1 MNRTI
6 VGVFWLVAYLAVILL
21 PLAIMMVPPTPA
33 ARPFWVEFSLG
44 LGFVGV
50 LQIAVQFVLVARYSN
65 VTAPYGIDLILKYH
79 RQVATI
85 AVVLIVA
92 HPVIL
97 VIQNPNLLGLL
108 NPFGGTMASRVGN
121 AALYTLVLLAL
132 LSAFRRR
139 IGLPYELWRVSHAI
153 LGIGA
158 IVLAHWHIVLV
169 GHYTGTAWKEIVL
182 IAVSATMVTSFAYL
196 RLVRP
201 ALMRRRPYRVAEVT
215 AERGGTW
222 SLSLAPVG
230 HRGMRFSP
238 GQFAWLKLGDSPYTI
253 EEHPFSFSSSAQDA
267 ERIEFGI
274 KELGDFTGNVGK
286 IEVGTTAYVDGPHGS
301 FSPDH
306 EPAAGYV
313 FFAGGVGITPFI
325 SMLRTMAD
333 RGDRR
338 PVTLFY
344 GDPTWDGIAFREEIE
359 RLQGL
364 LDLTVVFV
372 LEKPPEGWEGE
383 SGFIDADVLKRHLPS
398 SQLDRLHLICGPIP
412 MIDAVEAALQQRGVP
427 MQRIRSERF
436 DLV

>member
-6 VGVFWLVAYLAVILL
+6 VGAFWLVAYLVVILL
-21 PLAIMMVPPTPA
+21 PLAIMMVPPTPP

-50 LQIAVQFVLVARYSN
+50 LQIAVQFVLVARYAN

-79 RQVATI
+79 RQVATTAI
-85 AVVLIVA
+85 VLLVA

-97 VIQNPNLLGLL
+97 VAHDPSLLRLL
-108 NPFGGTMASRVGN
+108 NPFGGTMSSRVGN
-121 AALYTLVLLAL
+121 AALYTLLLLAL
-132 LSAFRRR
+132 LSASRKRLR
-139 IGLPYELWRVSHAI
+139 LDYELWRVSHAI
-153 LGIGA
+153 LGIAA
-158 IVLAHWHIVLV
+158 IALSHWHIVLA

-182 IAVSATMVTSFAYL
+182 IAVSAVMVTSFAYL

-201 ALMRRRPYRVAEVT
+201 ALMRRLPYRVAAVSP
-215 AERGGTW
+215 ERGGTW
-222 SLSLAPVG
+222 TLALTPVG
-230 HRGMRFSP
+230 HRGLRFSP
-238 GQFAWLKLGDSPYTI
+238 GQFGWLKLGASPYAI
-253 EEHPFSFSSSAQDA
+253 EEHPFSFSSSAQDT

-274 KELGDFTGNVGK
+274 KELGDFTGAIGRV
-286 IEVGTTAYVDGPHGS
+286 EVGTTAYVDGPHGS
-301 FSPDH
+301 FSPDR

-313 FFAGGVGITPFI
+313 FFAGGVGITPFV

-359 RLQGL
+359 RLQER
-364 LDLTVVFV
+364 LDLTVVYV
-372 LEKPPEGWEGE
+372 LEDPPEDWQGE
-383 SGFIDADVLKRHLPS
+383 TGFIDADVLERHLPTAP
-398 SQLDRLHLICGPIP
+398 LDRLHLVCGPIP
-412 MIDAVEAALQQRGVP
+412 MIDAVEAALRRRGVP

>member
-21 PLAIMMVPPTPA
+21 PLAIMMVPPTPS
-33 ARPFWVEFSLG
+33 ARPFWVELSLG

-50 LQIAVQFVLVARYSN
+50 LQIAVQFVLVARYSAI
-65 VTAPYGIDLILKYH
+65 TAPYGLDLILKYH

-85 AVVLIVA
+85 AVVLLVA
-92 HPVIL
+92 HPAIL
-97 VIQNPNLLGLL
+97 VAHDPNLLRLL

-132 LSAFRRR
+132 LSIFRRR
-139 IGLPYELWRVSHAI
+139 IGLTYELWRVSHAV
-153 LGIGA
+153 LGIAA

-182 IAVSATMVTSFAYL
+182 IAVSAVMVTSFAYL

-201 ALMRRRPYRVAEVT
+201 ALMRRAPYRVAAVT
-215 AERGGTW
+215 PERGGTW
-222 SLSLAPVG
+222 SVALTPVG
-230 HRGMRFSP
+230 HRGLRFAP
-238 GQFAWLKLGDSPYTI
+238 GQFGWLKLGPSPYTI
-253 EEHPFSFSSSAQDA
+253 EEHPFSFSSSANDR
-267 ERIEFGI
+267 ERLEFGI
-274 KELGDFTGNVGK
+274 KELGDFTGK
-286 IEVGTTAYVDGPHGS
+286 IGRVEVGTTAYVDGPHGS

-313 FFAGGVGITPFI
+313 FFAGGVGITPFM
-325 SMLRTMAD
+325 SMLRTMVD

-338 PVTLFY
+338 PITLFY
-344 GDPTWDGIAFREEIE
+344 GDPSWDGVAFREELEQLQE
-359 RLQGL
+359 R
-364 LDLTVVFV
+364 LDLTVVYV
-372 LEKPPEGWEGE
+372 LENPPEGWTGE
-383 SGFIDADVLKRHLPS
+383 TGFIDAEVLKRHLPS
-398 SQLDRLHLICGPIP
+398 AQLDRLHLVCGPIP